1 MTGCKAITLTHCNVE
16 LTLLLISHLKNV
28 LYFLTR
34 YGDSQPDKAY
44 LNEI

>member
-16 LTLLLISHLKNV
+16 LTLLISHLKNV
-28 LYFLTR
+28 LYFLAR

>member
-16 LTLLLISHLKNV
+16 LTLLISHLKNV
-28 LYFLTR
+28 LHFLTR